1 MNWRRRRKETKKNSR
16 ILLNIRVIPRSKK
29 NEIID
34 LGNNRLKVKVTS
46 PPEGGRANKELVESL
61 ARYYTKA
68 KSSITITKGIRSR
81 DKIVEIS
88 D

>member
-1 MNWRRRRKETKKNSR
+1 MNWRRRKETKKNSK
-16 ILLNIRVIPRSKK
+16 ILLSIRVIPRSKK

-34 LGNNRLKVKVTS
+34 LGGNRLKVKVTS

-61 ARYYTKA
+61 ARYYKKTR
-68 KSSITITKGIRSR
+68 SSIIIAKGIKSR

>member
-1 MNWRRRRKETKKNSR
+1 M
-16 ILLNIRVIPRSKK
+16 LLSVRVIPRSKK

-34 LGNNRLKVKVTS
+34 LGNNRLKVRVVS

-61 ARYYTKA
+61 ARHYK
-68 KSSITITKGIRSR
+68 KRRSSIAITKGMTSR